1 MLCRNAKKRSIVK
14 HNHGQKSMRGSEF
27 IFDSVDIESLLKK
40 INTCHNNPE
49 KSSSTKRNKYTPSAY
64 SLFTHCSF
72 HATKNKLDY
81 YGRKD
86 CMKNFAKV

>member
-1 MLCRNAKKRSIVK
+1 
-14 HNHGQKSMRGSEF
+14 MRGSEF

-86 CMKNFAKV
+86 CMKKFCKGLREHIMKTINCKKKKLCH

>member
-1 MLCRNAKKRSIVK
+1 
-14 HNHGQKSMRGSEF
+14 MRGSEF

-64 SLFTHCSF
+64 SLLTHCSF

-86 CMKNFAKV
+86 CMKKFCKSLREHIIKTINCKKKKLCH